1 MLKDIGRKKVSRA
14 SATPDAALVS
24 GDLSDN
30 RTPKA
35 RGVIEIP
42 EVEKITITMITD
54 NYYDALRSDYKSAKR
69 YAIPP
74 GASILNTSLHAEH
87 GLAYHVETVINGES
101 HPFLFDFGVDFL
113 RIKRNMELLNIDF
126 KKLEAL
132 GLSHNHFD
140 HQAALVELLKSKKDE
155 IRKGIPL
162 YVGEETFVETYMR
175 RRDGSITNLEALKRK
190 EIEGLGFVQIVE
202 VKGPTPIVS
211 GAYLT
216 GKIEQ
221 VTEYEKVPPVFLR
234 KEGDKFEQEYFIG
247 ERAVVSHV
255 KGKGLVVLSGCA
267 HRGIVNTVMQAQR
280 MTGVEKVH
288 AILGGFHLVGAQ
300 PEIIQ
305 STIADIKAF
314 APESV
319 VPTHCTGFEAI
330 TAFAQEMPDQFI
342 VNTVGTRYTFST

>member
-1 MLKDIGRKKVSRA
+1 MLKDIGRREFSRA
-14 SATPDAALVS
+14 SATQGAISIS
-24 GDLSDN
+24 GDLSDE
-30 RTPKA
+30 RTPEAHGFIK
-35 RGVIEIP
+35 IP
-42 EVEKITITMITD
+42 EVEKITITIITD
-54 NYYDALRSDYKSAKR
+54 NYYDALRSDDKIAKR

-87 GLAYHVETVINGES
+87 GLAYHVETVVNGES

-126 KKLEAL
+126 NKLEAL

-140 HQAALVELLKSKKDE
+140 HQAALVELLKSKKEE
-155 IRKGIPL
+155 IHQGIPF
-162 YVGEETFVETYMR
+162 YVGEQTFVGTYMR
-175 RRDGSITNLEALKRK
+175 RRDGNITNLEALKR
-190 EIEGLGFVQIVE
+190 EDIEGLGFVKIIE
-202 VKGPTPIVS
+202 IKSPTPIVS

-221 VTEYEKVPPVFLR
+221 VTEYEKVPAVFLI
-234 KEGDKFEQEYFIG
+234 KKGDKFEQEYFIG
-247 ERAVVSHV
+247 EQAVVSDV

-267 HRGIVNTVMQAQR
+267 HRGIVNAVKQAQR

-288 AILGGFHLVGAQ
+288 AVLGGFHLVGAQ

-305 STIADIKAF
+305 STIADIKVI
-314 APESV
+314 APEYV

-330 TAFAQEMPDQFI
+330 TALAREMPDQFI
-342 VNTVGTRYTFST
+342 VNTAGTRYIFST